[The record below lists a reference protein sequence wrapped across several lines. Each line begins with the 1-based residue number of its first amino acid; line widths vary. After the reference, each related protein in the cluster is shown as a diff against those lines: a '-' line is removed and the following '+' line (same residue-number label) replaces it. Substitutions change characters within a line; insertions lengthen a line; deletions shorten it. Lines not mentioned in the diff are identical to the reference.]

1 MSTNSEEK
9 GSGSGGGAAA
19 GLQAVPRL
27 RGGTQGYAAWKPNME
42 AHLQRAGAKGIHT
55 TVHTAA
61 QFGDYSSR
69 VLAWE
74 MQELQEAI
82 DATAPDGPPTVPSTP
97 TLKGDAGASSSTAQS
112 TERSEK
118 EKSARRTVSLMV
130 QLSNRVYGILYSA
143 LPEEL
148 KPQVEHL
155 QQGWAYGLWH
165 WLETKFQSTE
175 ADSVNG
181 LIGQWGKLQQEEE
194 EPFDAYRARVNS
206 VRLLLDRSMRARTTY
221 LRRTSVCESARCTC
235 VWDNGREVSRGG
247 ALLRGGALGGGHA
260 HSASSAAHT
269 ASEKIRNTHTRR
281 CTHVAM

>member
-9 GSGSGGGAAA
+9 GSGGGGSAAA
-19 GLQAVPRL
+19 GLQAAPRL
-27 RGGTQGYAAWKPNME
+27 RGGTQGYPAWKPNME
-42 AHLQRAGAKGIHT
+42 AFLQRSGAKGIHLMA
-55 TVHTAA
+55 HTAA
-61 QFGDYSSR
+61 QFADYSGR

-74 MQELQEAI
+74 MQELEDALA
-82 DATAPDGPPTVPSTP
+82 ATALDGPPTVPSTP

-130 QLSNRVYGILYSA
+130 QNSNRVYGILYSA

-181 LIGQWGKLQQEEE
+181 LI
-194 EPFDAYRARVNS
+194 A
-206 VRLLLDRSMRARTTY
+206 
-221 LRRTSVCESARCTC
+221 C
-235 VWDNGREVSRGG
+235 
-247 ALLRGGALGGGHA
+247 
-260 HSASSAAHT
+260 
-269 ASEKIRNTHTRR
+269 
-281 CTHVAM
+281 